1 MIYISAGNPGRHLP
15 VDPGEV
21 PLLPAAN
28 QPRLEK
34 LYKAQ
39 LEPQQELHEGN
50 SDSFNIWCNSILIC
64 ALQCVPTFSENGII
78 Y

>member
-1 MIYISAGNPGRHLP
+1 MIHITAGNPGRHLP

-28 QPRLEK
+28 QPGLEK

-39 LEPQQELHEGN
+39 LKPQQEFHEGK
-50 SDSFNIWCNSILIC
+50 SDSF
-64 ALQCVPTFSENGII
+64 
-78 Y
+78 